1 MSNICNLE
9 DQKNEDDD
17 DQEDEMEEEENDNQK
32 DEMEEE
38 EENDDQEDEIKEEE
52 DDDNQVEE
60 KDQTQTKEKESG
72 EEEKEKPEGKSR
84 RISFELPAGFIV
96 LNKGT
101 KRRTWKEY
109 QSPDGIYISVETFC
123 LSNLFRKEIPVSP
136 RHQERL
142 RE

>member
-1 MSNICNLE
+1 MDNICNLE
-9 DQKNEDDD
+9 DKKNEDDD
-17 DQEDEMEEEENDNQK
+17 DQEDKMEEEV
-32 DEMEEE
+32 
-38 EENDDQEDEIKEEE
+38 ENDDQEDEMKEEEENDDHEEE